1 MKRKTLALLLCAALL
16 LTACTAPPPE
26 TTAPLETVPPTTVP
40 VETVPPTTEVPQTSV
55 PPATEA
61 PLIRYPLNVD
71 DAYAE
76 LSQELPEHIYTTTGA
91 ENGLAGTIYTFTGT
105 VSESC
110 ATEIEGTG
118 VEQVFIETDGGRVML
133 TNFYKWMYNS
143 TYRAYGKAAAERE
156 YPYPVSDYILP
167 GVGESGEFLAV
178 YVGYS
183 GTAEAP
189 VFYLGANPA
198 LYEVME
204 VQDPTV
210 EPMGTP
216 ENPYMPGMYKVGV
229 DLPAGEYCFVASGG
243 NGYAC
248 VSEDSNQDDIL
259 ENEMFEHTWFV
270 TVSDGQYLKASRC
283 GFVVAADVVLN
294 IEPDGSFEEGMYRV
308 GIDIPAGEYKLTS
321 TDGGYYCIYKNSVP
335 PFDIISNDLFDG
347 SSYVTVK
354 NGQYLMTSRCTAVP
368 VK

>member
-1 MKRKTLALLLCAALL
+1 MKRNTLALLLCAVLL

-26 TTAPLETVPPTTVP
+26 TTAPPTTQP
-40 VETVPPTTEVPQTSV
+40 VETTAPVAATTAPPETTA
-55 PPATEA
+55 PAELT
-61 PLIRYPLNVD
+61 RYPLNVD
-71 DAYAE
+71 SAYLDLA
-76 LSQELPEHIYTTTGA
+76 QELPTNIYTTTGE
-91 ENGLAGTIYTFTGT
+91 ENGLAGTVYIFTGT
-105 VSESC
+105 VVDSLS
-110 ATEIEGTG
+110 TEIDGTG
-118 VEQVFIETDGGRVML
+118 MEQLIVQTDGGTVML
-133 TNFYKWMYNS
+133 SNFYKWMYNS
-143 TYRAYGKAAAERE
+143 AYRAYGKSAADRE
-156 YPYPVSDYILP
+156 YPYPVSDYRLP

-183 GTAEAP
+183 GKAELP
-189 VFYLGANPA
+189 VFYAGANPA
-198 LYEVME
+198 LFKAMDC
-204 VQDPTV
+204 QDPTA

-243 NGYAC
+243 IGYGC
-248 VSEDSNQDDIL
+248 VSADSNQDDIL

-270 TVSDGQYLKASRC
+270 TVSDGQYLEASRC
-283 GFVVAADVVLN
+283 AFVVAKDVVLN

-335 PFDIISNDLFDG
+335 PFDIVSNDLFDG

-354 NGQYLMTSRCTAVP
+354 EGQYLKTSDCIAVP
-368 VK
+368 VR